1 MPRSRNLT
9 NEEHDAKARA
19 VAEYAAKMQA
29 MDVLRKHPLARN
41 AQTPSEVFQYLI
53 SILTAK
59 PVMKVYSRPTLDF
72 KDQREAN
79 AVEMSTIH
87 PSATEKDFENIIN
100 YSELLIVRLAMLIH
114 TEIMV
119 TAELGREVELVNNP
133 RRIKVKLYGS
143 HLIESEEFT
152 KCLSDLVDLDAV
164 YKAVHTVFVDLASHQ
179 HPITQ
184 DPLSE
189 LLKSMATTRIHGAEH
204 TKPIKSNR
212 TLCFDDNITI
222 QSITDQMVLTL
233 FVGHLLTEICLVLLP
248 TTFIAIKLHESHID
262 FIASSKYD
270 AGISFVPAHNE
281 NTVRYHAKY
290 ACFDSRDEPE
300 SKGVIGVTA
309 NGMFD
314 AEKLGM
320 ILAQHNQCSRVDI
333 MGWEEIKDKAA
344 YDAYNA

>member
-1 MPRSRNLT
+1 MLHNLT
-9 NEEHDAKARA
+9 NEEYDAREKLRA
-19 VAEYAAKMQA
+19 EHVAKSQA
-29 MDVLRKHPLARN
+29 MDVLRKHPLAKN

-53 SILTAK
+53 SIMTAK
-59 PVMKVYSRPTLDF
+59 PVMKVYPHPTLDF

-79 AVEMSTIH
+79 AANK
-87 PSATEKDFENIIN
+87 SATKKDIENIIN
-100 YSELLIVRLAMLIH
+100 HSELLIARLAMLIH

-119 TAELGREVELVNNP
+119 TAEIGREVELANNP

-179 HPITQ
+179 HPMTQ

-204 TKPIKSNR
+204 AKPIKSNR
-212 TLCFDDNITI
+212 TLCFDDTITL

-270 AGISFVPAHNE
+270 AGISFVPAHDE
-281 NTVRYHAKY
+281 NTVRYHVKY
-290 ACFDSRDEPE
+290 ACFDSRDELE
-300 SKGVIGVTA
+300 REGIIGVAA

-314 AEKLGM
+314 VEKLGM
-320 ILAQHNQCSRVDI
+320 ILAQHNQCSRVDVVS
-333 MGWEEIKDKAA
+333 WQALQVKATN
-344 YDAYNA
+344 DAINT

>member
-1 MPRSRNLT
+1 MPRSRYLT

-29 MDVLRKHPLARN
+29 MDVLRKHPLVRN

-59 PVMKVYSRPTLDF
+59 PVMKVYARPTLNF

-79 AVEMSTIH
+79 AVDI
-87 PSATEKDFENIIN
+87 SATEKDIENIIN

-204 TKPIKSNR
+204 AKQIKSNR

-222 QSITDQMVLTL
+222 QSITDQLVLTL

-281 NTVRYHAKY
+281 NTVRYHVKY

-300 SKGVIGVTA
+300 SEGIIGVTA

-314 AEKLGM
+314 VEKLSM
-320 ILAQHNQCSRVDI
+320 ILAQHNQCPRVDI
-333 MGWEEIKDKAA
+333 TSWHALKDKAA
-344 YDAYNA
+344 YDTIHA

>member
-29 MDVLRKHPLARN
+29 MDVLRKHPLVRN

-59 PVMKVYSRPTLDF
+59 PIMKVYAHPPLDY
-72 KDQREAN
+72 KAQLEAH
-79 AVEMSTIH
+79 ALEMSATH
-87 PSATEKDFENIIN
+87 PTTTEKDFENIIS

-114 TEIMV
+114 TEIRV
-119 TAELGREVELVNNP
+119 TADIGREVELVNNP

-152 KCLSDLVDLDAV
+152 KCLSDLVDLDTV
-164 YKAVHTVFVDLASHQ
+164 YKAVYTVFVDLASHQ
-179 HPITQ
+179 HPMTQ

-189 LLKSMATTRIHGAEH
+189 LLKSMATTRIHGEEH
-204 TKPIKSNR
+204 AKPIKSNR
-212 TLCFDDNITI
+212 TLCFDDTITI

-248 TTFIAIKLHESHID
+248 TTFIAIKLNESHID
-262 FIASSKYD
+262 FITSSKYSS
-270 AGISFVPAHNE
+270 GVSFVPFYNE
-281 NTVRYHAKY
+281 NTVRYHVKY
-290 ACFDSRDEPE
+290 ACFDSRNEPE
-300 SKGVIGVTA
+300 KEGTIGVTA
-309 NGMFD
+309 DGMFD
-314 AEKLGM
+314 TEKLGM
-320 ILAQHNQCSRVDI
+320 ILAQHHQCSRVDI
-333 MGWEEIKDKAA
+333 VSWKALQPKAA
-344 YDAYNA
+344 CTTAHE

>member
-1 MPRSRNLT
+1 MPRLRNLT

-204 TKPIKSNR
+204 AKPIKSNR

-281 NTVRYHAKY
+281 NTVRYHVKY

-300 SKGVIGVTA
+300 SEGIIGVTA

-314 AEKLGM
+314 VEKLSM
-320 ILAQHNQCSRVDI
+320 ILAQHNQCPRVDI
-333 MGWEEIKDKAA
+333 TSWHALKDKAA
-344 YDAYNA
+344 YDTIHA